1 MTHNRFFDIKNE
13 MQKWQDKTLDSKG
26 GEYATE
32 DRLHN
37 FKAIAHRTGQTPM
50 QVCYSLMDKHLVAL
64 ADKIFSEEPMSKE
77 FFDEKTGD
85 PYNYIVLLRALYE
98 DEQKEILQVQKQI
111 KGK

>member
-37 FKAIAHRTGQTPM
+37 FKQIAVITRQTPM
-50 QVCYSLMDKHLVAL
+50 EVCYTLMMKHLVAL
-64 ADKIFSEEPMSKE
+64 GDKIFSREPMSKE
-77 FFDEKTGD
+77 FFYEKTGD
-85 PYNYIVLLRALYE
+85 PYNYLPLLRGLYE
-98 DEQKEILQVQKQI
+98 DEQNEILQVQKPT